1 MRMCGAGE
9 VTQELPSGT
18 DLSRHTVLAGTVLA
32 GTELAGPG
40 RSAGAPLAGAPLAGA
55 YVRLLDRTGEFSGE
69 VVSSASGQFRFFAA
83 PGTWTI
89 RALHRCGTGE
99 RLITAEGPGLFPVDV
114 TVS

>member
-1 MRMCGAGE
+1 

-32 GTELAGPG
+32 GKEVADPELAGPG
-40 RSAGAPLAGAPLAGA
+40 RSAGAPLAGA
-55 YVRLLDRTGEFSGE
+55 YVRLLDRTGEFTGE

-99 RLITAEGPGLFPVDV
+99 RQVTAEAPGLFSVDV